1 MKIKPIFNINLVDRS
16 EFEDLDSIL
25 EQKRKDFHRNVL
37 RCQEQ
42 CIQQLIDAGL
52 DPSDFILL
60 EKTETED
67 YIMTYKCWA
76 ERRMK

>member
-1 MKIKPIFNINLVDRS
+1 MKPTFNINRIDRS
-16 EFEDLDSIL
+16 EFEELDNTL
-25 EQKRKDFHRNVL
+25 EQMRKDFYRGVL

-67 YIMTYKCWA
+67 YTTTYKCWVK
-76 ERRMK
+76 RRMK